1 MTSQSCCQSM
11 AQNPFSIIY
20 SSFRRF
26 VCCSRYKFLSSLIVI
41 SSLPIGTFK
50 VTIVGAI
57 IGSIILPI
65 KLFFVQNLD

>member
-1 MTSQSCCQSM
+1 MLHQFQKYFQFPVWDTEIM
-11 AQNPFSIIY
+11 EYDATDT
-20 SSFRRF
+20 
-26 VCCSRYKFLSSLIVI
+26 
-41 SSLPIGTFK
+41 IGTFK

>member
-1 MTSQSCCQSM
+1 MSGHTC
-11 AQNPFSIIY
+11 AEYP
-20 SSFRRF
+20 
-26 VCCSRYKFLSSLIVI
+26 L
-41 SSLPIGTFK
+41 GTFK